1 MHHISTHRDPPGRH
15 RGRWPILG
23 VLLALAATLAA
34 CSEDG
39 DPAGDATDEF
49 DLVTNRLE
57 ITVVDGGLDPSEA
70 KVRLPGRYQL
80 VVNNDSS
87 TDCEFDLGTFVR
99 ALDVPAG
106 ETGQIDVQL
115 PASAFGDAAPGSEEL
130 MDMGCAGD
138 EERQGR
144 LVILTSTGTGLGN

>member
-70 KVRLPGRYQL
+70 SP
-80 VVNNDSS
+80 
-87 TDCEFDLGTFVR
+87 
-99 ALDVPAG
+99 PAG
-106 ETGQIDVQL
+106 PLSVGGEQR
-115 PASAFGDAAPGSEEL
+115 FEH
-130 MDMGCAGD
+130 
-138 EERQGR
+138 R
-144 LVILTSTGTGLGN
+144 LRV